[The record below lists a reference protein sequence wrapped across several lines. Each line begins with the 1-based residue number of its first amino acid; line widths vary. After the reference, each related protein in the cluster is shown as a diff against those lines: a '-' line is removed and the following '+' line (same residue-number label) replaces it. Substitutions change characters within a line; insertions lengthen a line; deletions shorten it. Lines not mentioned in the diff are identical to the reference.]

1 VTLRVPESIDTDE
14 QVLSLSDV
22 IPTGYFG
29 ADIANVQPGDDIAV
43 FGAGLVG
50 YFAVMS
56 SFLRGAARVF
66 ASIIGLLDWIK
77 TKDLGAEIINFDNED
92 PVERIRKETIQKI
105 VKIAILLRH
114 VQIAC
119 GKNVVTGLT
128 YISQILNS

>member
-1 VTLRVPESIDTDE
+1 MSK
-14 QVLSLSDV
+14 VLSLSDV

-66 ASIIGLLDWIK
+66 ASIIGLLD
-77 TKDLGAEIINFDNED
+77 
-92 PVERIRKETIQKI
+92 
-105 VKIAILLRH
+105 
-114 VQIAC
+114 
-119 GKNVVTGLT
+119 
-128 YISQILNS
+128 